1 MRYISVCFLVL
12 CSIASCTES
21 KDIPPYVMYRGDF
34 DPKNIACAE
43 ETIRA
48 IARKWDFHVEEKDR
62 EEKKAANSGID
73 SFSIFVMA
81 KNKDILDIRFWVMGI
96 GSFVNG
102 EIISLQIHNTEV
114 IPNTEKDK
122 LAQEIVSR
130 LGENCNTKLELYTEP
145 YAKELHQ

>member
-1 MRYISVCFLVL
+1 MRYISVCFLLL

-48 IARKWDFHVEEKDR
+48 IARKWDFRIEEKNR
-62 EEKKAANSGID
+62 KEMKTVNSGVD
-73 SFSIFVMA
+73 SFFIFMM
-81 KNKDILDIRFWVMGI
+81 KKQNPSDIRSWVLTI
-96 GSFVNG
+96 GNLFKG
-102 EIISLQIHNTEV
+102 KILSLTIDDTKFLT
-114 IPNTEKDK
+114 NTEKDK

-145 YAKELHQ
+145 YAKELRQ